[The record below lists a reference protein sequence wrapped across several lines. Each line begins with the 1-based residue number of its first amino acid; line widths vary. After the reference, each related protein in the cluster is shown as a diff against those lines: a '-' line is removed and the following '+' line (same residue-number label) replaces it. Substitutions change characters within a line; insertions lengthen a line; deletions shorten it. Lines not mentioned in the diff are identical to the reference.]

1 MNTIVRYTK
10 VRYSTRI
17 QMVLEDKLMNLVT
30 VKVILRTDFHMAM
43 ANSFGMMELYKKAD
57 GKKAIL
63 KDQAENLKMSFYLL
77 GLL

>member
-1 MNTIVRYTK
+1 
-10 VRYSTRI
+10 
-17 QMVLEDKLMNLVT
+17 MVLEDKLMNLVT

-43 ANSFGMMELYKKAD
+43 ANLFGMMELYKKAD

>member
-10 VRYSTRI
+10 VRYLTRI